1 MRTELHFVSPI
12 PGGVWIFA
20 ITVAVSTVVA
30 AVSFRRGAQ
39 RGAIVQRI
47 LTVWFVAS
55 LVGVALL
62 TLQPGPSG
70 FDDPLPSIF
79 NPISP
84 VSTGDA
90 IANTMLYVPVG
101 LFAALLWRTKPR
113 VVAFATGLAFA
124 VSLTIELAQR
134 VFPIE
139 RAATAHDVIFNTL
152 GGFIGAVV
160 GSLLVDAIRRNRPS
174 VPRDRGG
181 RHSALN

>member
-1 MRTELHFVSPI
+1 MRTELHFVAPI
-12 PGGVWIFA
+12 PGGVWILG
-20 ITVAVSTVVA
+20 ITVAVSMVVA
-30 AVSFRRGAQ
+30 GVSTHRGAD

-84 VSTGDA
+84 LSTGDA

-101 LFAALLWRTKPR
+101 LFAALLWRAKPR
-113 VVAFATGLAFA
+113 VVAFASGLALA

-139 RAATAHDVIFNTL
+139 RAATTHDVIFNAL
-152 GGFIGAVV
+152 GGFIGAVI
-160 GSLLVDAIRRNRPS
+160 GSLLVSAVRRNRQS
-174 VPRDRGG
+174 VSLDRRGRD
-181 RHSALN
+181 SALN